1 MDIEGT
7 SDVYIRAFID
17 DNNVKTTDTH
27 YRCMNGNPSFSYR
40 MLFDL
45 ATPRTETKLVL
56 QAYDRDM
63 FKSNEFIVEWVID
76 LKDLLEVVKMTKSQA
91 HFNQKY
97 YESRKDQDSYKDTV
111 IEFKNDSTFYLI
123 KELDGKQIKIAL
135 DLRILSDA
143 AAKETPVGES
153 RSEPNFEPYLA
164 PPMGRIKFSLNP
176 MTMLAQLVSPEF
188 VA

>member
-91 HFNQKY
+91 HFN
-97 YESRKDQDSYKDTV
+97 
-111 IEFKNDSTFYLI
+111 
-123 KELDGKQIKIAL
+123 
-135 DLRILSDA
+135 
-143 AAKETPVGES
+143 
-153 RSEPNFEPYLA
+153 
-164 PPMGRIKFSLNP
+164 
-176 MTMLAQLVSPEF
+176 
-188 VA
+188 